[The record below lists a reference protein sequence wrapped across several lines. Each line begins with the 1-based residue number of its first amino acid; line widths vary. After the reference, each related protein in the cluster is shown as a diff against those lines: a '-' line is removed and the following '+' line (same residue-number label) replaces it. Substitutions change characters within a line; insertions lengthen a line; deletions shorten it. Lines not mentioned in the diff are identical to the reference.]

1 LNTLLL
7 RAAVAV
13 AMTRA
18 AAAVLAVLELHRDL
32 QFLQALPL
40 L

>member
-1 LNTLLL
+1 L
-7 RAAVAV
+7 RAVVVV
-13 AMTRA
+13 AMTQV
-18 AAAVLAVLELHRDL
+18 AAAVLVVLELHRDL